1 MNVLEKQIAVDV
13 MRKIIR
19 RPIARLFSTND
30 VTGVTLNDIAERL
43 DRGLFPSFDAWKS
56 QVESLFDQ
64 YAKHKTDSVSV
75 SAQQLKSEFESELE
89 KLLPQ
94 KNAHCYEMTKL
105 REQLGMIAKELDP
118 PLAVTDAEPA
128 SVAFQ
133 AQDAGCVDLRR
144 LKRDIEMFHSP
155 EIILRVASF
164 LVAKQPDA
172 VVIGDGKLVFDF
184 AMMREAVVG
193 ELRAFVTGLLR
204 KVARGELDP
213 FRADVGLVA
222 PRLTDRVEVK

>member
-30 VTGVTLNDIAERL
+30 LTGVTLNDIAERL

-105 REQLGMIAKELDP
+105 REQLGMIAKDLDT
-118 PLAVTDAEPA
+118 PLAVIDAEPA

-133 AQDAGCVDLRR
+133 AQDGACARYGALRR
-144 LKRDIEMFHSP
+144 MGTTGETRG
-155 EIILRVASF
+155 
-164 LVAKQPDA
+164 PDCLYVPSVGRCYEYA
-172 VVIGDGKLVFDF
+172 VSCAFKLLCCFVFAQGCRNTDFGKP
-184 AMMREAVVG
+184 A
-193 ELRAFVTGLLR
+193 
-204 KVARGELDP
+204 
-213 FRADVGLVA
+213 
-222 PRLTDRVEVK
+222 